1 VSSPDGVRRLRVVAP
16 AKVNLGLR
24 ITGVRA
30 DGTHELDS
38 VFAPLDFGDEVA
50 IEVAPAVEASVE
62 LALEAETPLAA
73 EVPAGR
79 SNLAA
84 QAAERFL
91 ERGGLACAVRIHLT
105 KRIPA
110 AAGLGGGS
118 SDAGA
123 VVRALADCFPE
134 ALAPPALEELA
145 LGLGADVP
153 FFLEPRPARVG
164 GIGERIEPL
173 SPLPVLA
180 LLLVNPGIALA
191 TGDVYRAYDALAAG
205 RSGPASV
212 TIGERLEA
220 LLREHRVG
228 PRYRGPWGPAFAQ
241 SLDDLLAN
249 DLEDAA
255 VRLCPPVA
263 RLRAR
268 LQAAG
273 ARAVGLSGSGPTLFG
288 VFEDPA
294 AAVQGSAR
302 AGFEAPVWARV
313 ATTRESR

>member
-16 AKVNLGLR
+16 AKINLGLR

-50 IEVAPAVEASVE
+50 IEVAPAAEASVE
-62 LALEAETPLAA
+62 LVLEAETPLAVD
-73 EVPAGR
+73 VPAGH

-84 QAAERFL
+84 RAAKRFL
-91 ERGGLACAVRIHLT
+91 ERAGLACAVRIHLT

-123 VVRALADCFPE
+123 VVRALAECFP
-134 ALAPPALEELA
+134 AL
-145 LGLGADVP
+145 
-153 FFLEPRPARVG
+153 VG

-173 SPLPVLA
+173 SPLPALA

-191 TGDVYRAYDALAAG
+191 TADVYRAYDALAAG
-205 RSGPASV
+205 RSGPASA
-212 TIGERLEA
+212 TIGARLES
-220 LLREHRVG
+220 LLRGHSVG
-228 PRYRGPWGPAFAQ
+228 PGRRDPWDPAFARA
-241 SLDDLLAN
+241 LGDLLAN
-249 DLEDAA
+249 DLEAAA

-268 LQAAG
+268 LRAAG

-294 AAVQGSAR
+294 AAAEASAR
-302 AGFEAPVWARV
+302 AGFEAPLWARV

>member
-1 VSSPDGVRRLRVVAP
+1 VRRLRVVAP

-38 VFAPLDFGDEVA
+38 LFAPLDFGDEVA
-50 IEVAPAVEASVE
+50 IEVAPAAEASVE
-62 LALEAETPLAA
+62 LALKAETSLAA

-84 QAAERFL
+84 RAAEGFL
-91 ERGGLACAVRIHLT
+91 ERASLACAVRIHLT

-123 VVRALADCFPE
+123 VVRALAECFPE
-134 ALAPPALEELA
+134 ALAPAAVAELA

-153 FFLEPRPARVG
+153 FFLEPRPALVG

-173 SPLPVLA
+173 SPLPALA

-191 TGDVYRAYDALAAG
+191 TGDVYRAYDALASG
-205 RSGPASV
+205 RSGPATA
-212 TIGERLEA
+212 TIGARLES
-220 LLREHRVG
+220 LLRGRRVG
-228 PRYRGPWGPAFAQ
+228 PRLRGPWDPAFDRA
-241 SLDDLLAN
+241 LGDLLAN
-249 DLEDAA
+249 DLEAAA

-268 LQAAG
+268 LLAAG

-294 AAVQGSAR
+294 AAAEGSAR